1 LLKGRYRFVLLLCLL
16 LTAGF
21 VTTSLVSY
29 LVAHRSLSEQIAGS
43 TLPLTS
49 DNIYSEI
56 QRDLLRPVFI
66 SSLMAQDTFLRDWVL
81 GGEQEPDR
89 IIRYLAEIQQRYGAV
104 TSFFVSERSRR
115 YYHPTGI
122 LKSVS
127 DSDPDDAWYAR
138 VRDLRAPYDI
148 NVDSDTADRTRLTIF
163 VNYRVL
169 DYDGRFIGATGV
181 GLEVDAVREL
191 VDTYQR
197 RYGRRIYFIDRT
209 GHVTLH
215 GDGFD
220 GPLEL
225 QQRPG
230 LDALATRILTSPSGS
245 HEFRRDGQ
253 RVFVN
258 SREVPEF
265 DWLLLV
271 EQEEG
276 AAENKLQQTLLFNLL
291 LSLAVTAVV
300 LLTVYFTV
308 GGYQRRLEQMAT
320 TDKLTGAANRHVLD
334 LVLERDI
341 NAIGRRLKTLSI
353 LIADIDRF
361 KAVNDLHGHLVGDSV
376 IRSVA
381 ATVRR
386 CVRDTD
392 TLFRWGGEELLVLLP
407 DCDLEYASRVAEKV
421 RAAIAGRKIVVGEVE
436 IAVTAS
442 LGVAELA
449 TGESAEELLRRTD
462 RALYQAKSGGRDRI
476 VRAD

>member
-1 LLKGRYRFVLLLCLL
+1 MLKGRYRFVVLLCLL

-21 VTTSLVSY
+21 VTTSLVGY
-29 LVAHRSLSEQIAGS
+29 LVAHRSLTEQIAGS

-66 SSLMAQDTFLRDWVL
+66 SSLMAQDTFLRDWAL

-89 IIRYLAEIQQRYGAV
+89 IIRYLAEIQQRFDTV
-104 TSFFVSERSRR
+104 TSFFVSEKSRR

-127 DSDPDDAWYAR
+127 DSDPEDAWYVR
-138 VRDLRAPYDI
+138 VRDMRAPYDI

-191 VDTYQR
+191 VDSYQR
-197 RYGRRIYFIDRT
+197 RYGRRIFFVDRT
-209 GHVTLH
+209 GRVTLH

-230 LDALATRILTSPSGS
+230 IGKLATRILTSPSGTY
-245 HEFRRDGQ
+245 EFRRDGQ

-258 SREVPEF
+258 SRMVPEF

-271 EQEEG
+271 EQEDG
-276 AAENKLQQTLLFNLL
+276 SAEQELQRTLLFNLL
-291 LSLAVTAVV
+291 LSLLVTAVV
-300 LLTVYFTV
+300 LLIAYFTV

-341 NAIGRRLKTLSI
+341 NAIGRRLRTLSL
-353 LIADIDRF
+353 LIVDIDHF

-386 CVRDTD
+386 CVRDSD
-392 TLFRWGGEELLVLLP
+392 TLFRWGGEEFLVLLP
-407 DCDLEYASRVAEKV
+407 DCDLEYANRVAEKV
-421 RAAIAGRKIVVGEVE
+421 RAAIAGRKTVVGDAE

-462 RALYQAKSGGRDRI
+462 RALYQAKTGGRDRI